1 MHCADKTHSC
11 LTFQQVAGL
20 LKTVNDGPNRL
31 SQHTK
36 SFVSL
41 VYIKYSTSL
50 HKRHDQHT

>member
-1 MHCADKTHSC
+1 MHCADNMQSC
-11 LTFQQVAGL
+11 SMFQQVVGL
-20 LKTVNDGPNRL
+20 LETANDGTKRL

-36 SFVSL
+36 SCVAL